1 MLLLL
6 PCKIRVQRRWGH
18 VEFILIELIS
28 FFGKAGW

>member
-1 MLLLL
+1 MQN
-6 PCKIRVQRRWGH
+6 PSPRRWGH